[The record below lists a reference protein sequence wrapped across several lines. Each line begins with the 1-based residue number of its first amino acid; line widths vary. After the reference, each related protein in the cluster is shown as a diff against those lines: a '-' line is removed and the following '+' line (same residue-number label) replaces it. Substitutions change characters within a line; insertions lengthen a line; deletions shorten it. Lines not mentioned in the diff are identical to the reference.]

1 MDLLKNEAVHSLLVG
16 FLVAA
21 FTCATALAQEGSKP
35 EAAPAELQFAE
46 STSLWKVETD
56 TSVVYLMG
64 SIHLLKE
71 SDFPLHPKM
80 MEAYDRAGTL
90 VLEMEADSIQ
100 TPGFQRN
107 LLAKATYDSG
117 KTLETELGD
126 SVYSLLETQVGTLGL
141 ALDQMKQFEPWMIS
155 LTFIGLKLQQLG
167 FNPDLGVDVYFNGK
181 AKADGKPVRGLE
193 AVGYQI
199 DMFDSMPPSLQRAM
213 VLQTLEQ
220 ASNVEKTIDAML
232 LHWRNGDLEGLDATV
247 NRSLENHPELRHLLL
262 TKRNHDWIPKI
273 EGYIGSRG
281 THLIIMG
288 VSHMSGEEGVVALLR
303 QAGHKV
309 EQM

>member
-1 MDLLKNEAVHSLLVG
+1 MSREMLSRSIPALLLITVLTFAVAVAQDEAQTETV
-16 FLVAA
+16 
-21 FTCATALAQEGSKP
+21 
-35 EAAPAELQFAE
+35 PAEKHFPD

-80 MEAYDRAGTL
+80 MEAFDRAGTL

-100 TPGFQRN
+100 TPGFQQN

-117 KTLETELGD
+117 KTLQTELGD
-126 SVYSLLETQVGTLGL
+126 SVYSLLETQMATLGL

-155 LTFIGLKLQQLG
+155 LTFLGLKLQQLG
-167 FNPDLGVDVYFNGK
+167 FNPDLGVDIYFNGK

-232 LHWRNGDLEGLDATV
+232 LHWRNGDLEGLDATM
-247 NRSLENHPELRHLLL
+247 NASLKERPELRYLLL
-262 TKRNHDWIPKI
+262 TRRNHEWIPGI
-273 EGYIGSRG
+273 EDYIGSRG

-288 VSHMSGEEGVVALLR
+288 VAHMPGEEGVIALLR
-303 QAGHKV
+303 EAGYKV
-309 EQM
+309 EQL